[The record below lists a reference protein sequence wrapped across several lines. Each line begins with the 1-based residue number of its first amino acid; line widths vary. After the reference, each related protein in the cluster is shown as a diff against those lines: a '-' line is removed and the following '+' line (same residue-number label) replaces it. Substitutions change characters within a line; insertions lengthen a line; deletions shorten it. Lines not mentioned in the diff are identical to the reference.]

1 MKFIVRRFAEQV
13 QYIEVDA
20 ETQDDAYE
28 LATAAHY
35 DKWSEWECC
44 SDPGEIDYDS
54 IEEVN
59 DERPTSTECYGVD
72 SLR

>member
-1 MKFIVRRFAEQV
+1 MPKFMVRRFAEHV

-28 LATAAHY
+28 LAAAAHY

-54 IEEVN
+54 IEEVQ
-59 DERPTSTECYGVD
+59 DEQE
-72 SLR
+72 

>member
-1 MKFIVRRFAEQV
+1 MPK
-13 QYIEVDA
+13 VDA

-28 LATAAHY
+28 LAAAAHY

-59 DERPTSTECYGVD
+59 DES
-72 SLR
+72 

>member
-1 MKFIVRRFAEQV
+1 MMPKFMVRRFAEQV

-28 LATAAHY
+28 LATAADY
-35 DKWSEWECC
+35 DDWSEWEC

-54 IEEVN
+54 IEEV
-59 DERPTSTECYGVD
+59 EEEK
-72 SLR
+72 